1 MKKYRITKQE
11 NIVYDIL
18 LNNRIHPT
26 IKEIYNLVKEKDYTV
41 GQATVYRNVNKLV
54 ELGKLRKITIDSE
67 NSRYDIDISKH
78 SHFKCDICN
87 KIYDI
92 TDEITPT
99 YEYLGN
105 KYDFDI
111 NYIDLNI
118 RGICKNCKKNY

>member
-26 IKEIYNLVKEKDYTV
+26 IKEIYELVKEKNSTI

-54 ELGKLRKITIDSE
+54 KLGKLRKLTIDSD
-67 NSRYDIDISKH
+67 NSRYDIDISTH
-78 SHFKCDICN
+78 SHFKCDMCK

-92 TDEITPT
+92 TDDIESI
-99 YEYLGN
+99 YECLNN
-105 KYDFDI
+105 KYDFNI

-118 RGICKNCKKNY
+118 TGICKNCK